1 MIFTTLKKLKLL
13 FTDVIY
19 VRSHK
24 NDSTVSYLLHSMS
37 HWCHGCYTCKYI
49 LKETSNAKYELK
61 LLGWTLL
68 LCLRF
73 VLYIR
78 LVNSFVIAMYDV
90 MNYSLSM
97 PNLV

>member
-1 MIFTTLKKLKLL
+1 MIFTTFKKLKLL

-24 NDSTVSYLLHSMS
+24 NDLSISYLLHTMS
-37 HWCHGCYTCKYI
+37 YCCYTCKYI
-49 LKETSNAKYELK
+49 LKETSNAKYELM
-61 LLGWTLL
+61 LLGWTFL

-73 VLYIR
+73 VLYDMKLI
-78 LVNSFVIAMYDV
+78 NIFVIAMYDV
-90 MNYSLSM
+90 MNYSLHM